1 LLKKKI
7 ESKGFQVTTAENG
20 KEALDIITARSSA
33 QQPPFDCVLMDQ
45 EMPVM
50 DGKTASREIRKFE
63 GDNDLPNVNI
73 IGVTANVREEQQ
85 TAMTDAGM
93 NDVIAKPVVEG
104 LFLANRILELHD
116 LNLKWRIR

>member
-1 LLKKKI
+1 MKKKI
-7 ESKGFQVTTAENG
+7 EAKGYQVTTAENG

-50 DGKTASREIRKFE
+50 DGQTASREIRKFE

-93 NDVIAKPVVEG
+93 NDVIAKPFKMED
-104 LFLANRILELHD
+104 LLETARRGS
-116 LNLKWRIR
+116 K